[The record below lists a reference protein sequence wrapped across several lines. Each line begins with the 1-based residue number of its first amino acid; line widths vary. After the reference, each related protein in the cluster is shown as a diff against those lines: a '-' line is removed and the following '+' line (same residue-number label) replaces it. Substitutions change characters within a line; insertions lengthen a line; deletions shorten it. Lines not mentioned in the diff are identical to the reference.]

1 MGAPEMNRHQTLERL
16 LAADMPHEVAAI
28 EASLRAIASRMDAVV
43 SDSEYEQVHRRLDE
57 LLTAR
62 DEALFES
69 LV

>member
-1 MGAPEMNRHQTLERL
+1 MNRHQTLERL

-28 EASLRAIASRMDAVV
+28 EASLRAIASRIDAVHGDV
-43 SDSEYEQVHRRLDE
+43 EYDQVHRRLDE

-62 DEALFES
+62 EEALTGS